1 MAQWFTGSGYE
12 IKFDRIIELIEEHTR
27 NNGSVFIGTDSFL
40 AKKQCTFAT
49 VICFHGANG
58 QSGGNY
64 YVTRTKTSSRQ
75 FKVLLN
81 RILSEV
87 EKTVYLAIEVSNLCP
102 EARIELHID
111 VSAAGTNTAT
121 GKFADVL
128 TGYAKSAG
136 FSCKIKPNSW
146 AAFAIAD
153 KHSK

>member
-1 MAQWFTGSGYE
+1 MAKWFTGSGYE
-12 IKFDRIIELIEEHTR
+12 VEFHQIIELVEQHTIDD
-27 NNGSVFIGTDSFL
+27 GFIFIGTDSFL
-40 AKKQCTFAT
+40 TKNQCTFAT
-49 VICFHGANG
+49 AICLHGAAG
-58 QSGGNY
+58 QIGGNY
-64 YVTRTKTSSRQ
+64 FVLKTKTPSHQ

-87 EKTVYLAIEVSNLCP
+87 EKTVKLGIKISDLCP

-111 VSAAGTNTAT
+111 ISAAGTNTAT
-121 GKFADVL
+121 GKYADAL

-146 AAFAIAD
+146 AAHSIAD